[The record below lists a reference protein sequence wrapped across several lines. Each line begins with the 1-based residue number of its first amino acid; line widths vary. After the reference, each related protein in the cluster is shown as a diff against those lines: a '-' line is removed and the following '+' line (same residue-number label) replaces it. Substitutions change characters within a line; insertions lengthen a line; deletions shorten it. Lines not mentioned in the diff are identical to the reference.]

1 MAAFSAL
8 SAARLA
14 TCDQRLQDILNEA
27 IKAVDITIICGHRG
41 QEEQDE
47 AVRLKRSTLSWPR
60 SKHNSLPS
68 LAVDIAPYPVDWKD
82 TARFARLY
90 GYLERIAHEKGVRL
104 RWGGDFNSNW
114 RTNDEKFIDMPHVEI
129 IL

>member
-1 MAAFSAL
+1 MPAFSSL

-14 TCDQRLQDILNEA
+14 TCDPKLQDIMNEA
-27 IKAVDITIICGHRG
+27 IRQVDFTVLCGHRG

-68 LAVDIAPYPVDWKD
+68 LAVDLATYPVDWKD

-104 RWGGDFNSNW
+104 RWGGDWNGNW
-114 RTNDEKFIDMPHVEI
+114 RTADEKFLDMPHVEL